1 MNLPCMTEG
10 GISLPDHLLPEVTA
24 WQGDM
29 ESVSVREISIGS
41 RRSSSPG
48 RIWNLMNTMF
58 PIKAP

>member
-1 MNLPCMTEG
+1 MTEEE
-10 GISLPDHLLPEVTA
+10 ISLRDHLPPEVTV

-29 ESVSVREISIGS
+29 ESASEREISTGS